1 MDEKTKIDNQE
12 EKLDPLTTDKAEVYL
27 EGLRIAVEM
36 GSISCVM
43 LQRKLS
49 IGYAFAFRI
58 LEWMVEQGFI
68 DKGLKKD
75 YIKRTLITLEEYERF
90 RDSFDIP
97 VKEPISKKAKAV
109 KRVEK
114 IDEDLYKTA
123 LSFVVEEGNASIT
136 GLQRKFH
143 IGFNKAGAIIEQMEK
158 DGFIEQFSGA
168 KTRKVLL
175 TKEKFKE
182 RYGEE
187 I

>member
-1 MDEKTKIDNQE
+1 MKEKTKIDTQE
-12 EKLDPLTTDKAEVYL
+12 EKIDPLTTDKAEVYL
-27 EGLRIAVEM
+27 EGLRIACEM

-75 YIKRTLITLEEYERF
+75 YIKRTLITLDEYERF
-90 RDSFDIP
+90 RDSIDIP
-97 VKEPISKKAKAV
+97 VKEPV
-109 KRVEK
+109 KEK
-114 IDEDLYKTA
+114 IEEVHTVEIDEELYKNA
-123 LSFVVEEGNASIT
+123 LSLALKEGSASISMF
-136 GLQRKFH
+136 QRRLCV
-143 IGFNKAGAIIEQMEK
+143 GFNKAGAIIERMEK
-158 DGFIEQFSGA
+158 EGFIEQFSGA
-168 KTRKVLL
+168 KARKVLL
-175 TKEKFKE
+175 TKGKFKE